1 VFSRPIVYVWLAWLL
16 IVVAVAV
23 LRFLRQRRKQRQ
35 KAETSGRPNCEGAAS
50 AESNQ
55 ARSSVSPKGRPRVAE
70 PADYREQLIAA
81 GIIHP
86 APELSAPD
94 PTTEA

>member
-1 VFSRPIVYVWLAWLL
+1 MFSSPSTCAWLAWLL

-23 LRFLRQRRKQRQ
+23 LRFSAQRRKQRQ
-35 KAETSGRPNCEGAAS
+35 KSQTPSRLGLAGGASNESDQTRHS
-50 AESNQ
+50 A
-55 ARSSVSPKGRPRVAE
+55 SPKGGPRVAE

-86 APELSAPD
+86 APELTTVD
-94 PTTEA
+94 PATEA